1 MKVLHIITG
10 LGIGGAEQQLR
21 LLLRKLPTDSA
32 VVTPPT
38 RAPSPGASPTTASP
52 SRTSA

>member
-21 LLLRKLPTDSA
+21 LLMRHLPTPSA
-32 VVTPPT
+32 
-38 RAPSPGASPTTASP
+38 R
-52 SRTSA
+52 